1 MANVKISQLPAATS
15 PLAGTEEMP
24 VVQSGVTKRA
34 PVNTI
39 GFLQSGTGAVLRTA
53 QAKAR
58 DVVSVKDFGATGDGV
73 TNDAAAIQAA
83 VNAATANQTIYFPP
97 GTYAVGAAG
106 IAVTNKTGVTL
117 LGDGAIILI
126 TAISTLTTNL
136 GVATIRLSGCTRSG
150 VRGLE
155 INGNSIASSAIGL
168 SACTECFV
176 DKVTVYASGVN
187 GQITSS
193 NGGVRNEF
201 TDNLVYSARLPAS
214 RGLWLGNVNA
224 SDMETDIFVSGNT
237 VRNNPASGIVV
248 SSNGGRVIGNHS
260 RTNEGSGIV
269 LPGGNGFAAENL
281 TVSNNYCIDNLF
293 VGIQSDVVGYSTPAD
308 LTTDI
313 SVSGN
318 VCNFNRS
325 GGIYAGDT
333 ERWVITGNTC
343 TNNVNSG
350 IQADNRSFN
359 VSITG
364 NACNDTR
371 VGGARTQSAGIRIT
385 AGSENNHGAVIC
397 GNTCVNNIQYGVFLA
412 TVGAFT
418 FSNVAVTGNNCYSNS
433 IAGIFVAEATLGAMI
448 NFVVTG
454 NVCNLNTIN
463 DLRLSLRDV
472 AIGSNRYTL
481 NQSVDFFDLVV
492 NSVTP
497 SVAGRTFW
505 RANNSSAT
513 TITAFNDGVNGQQI
527 TIRAQNG
534 NTTVATSATIVNNGG
549 TNVLLPTDGTI
560 SYVRQGGIWRE
571 IFRSF

>member
-1 MANVKISQLPAATS
+1 MANVKISQLPPATS
-15 PLAGTEEMP
+15 PLDSAVEMP
-24 VVQSGVTKRA
+24 VVQGGVTKRA
-34 PVNTI
+34 GMTTI
-39 GFLQSGTGAVLRTA
+39 GFTQAGTGAVLRTA
-53 QAKAR
+53 QAKMR

-73 TNDAAAIQAA
+73 TDDAAAIQAA

-97 GTYAVGAAG
+97 GTYAVGASG

-155 INGNSIASSAIGL
+155 INGNGIASSAIGFN
-168 SACTECFV
+168 ACTECFV
-176 DKVTVYASGVN
+176 DGATVYASGVN

-193 NGGVRNEF
+193 NGGLRNEF
-201 TDNLVYSARLPAS
+201 TDNLVYSGNLPAS
-214 RGLWLGNVNA
+214 RGLWLGNLNA

-248 SSNGGRVIGNHS
+248 SSNGGRVIGNHA

-269 LPGGNGFAAENL
+269 LPGANGFAAKNL

-293 VGIQSDVVGYSTPAD
+293 VGIQSDIVGYSTPAD

-313 SVSGN
+313 TISGN

-359 VSITG
+359 ITVTG

-371 VGGARTQSAGIRIT
+371 VGGARTQLAGIRIT
-385 AGSENNHGAVIC
+385 AASENNYGVVLC
-397 GNTCVNNIQYGVFLA
+397 GNTCVNNTQYGIFLA

-418 FSNVAVTGNNCYSNS
+418 LSNVTITGNNCYSNS
-433 IAGIFVAEATLGAMI
+433 IGGIFVAEATASAMV

-454 NVCNLNTIN
+454 NVCNLNTTN

-481 NQSVDFFDLVV
+481 NQNVDFIDLTV
-492 NSVTP
+492 NSTTP
-497 SVAGRTFW
+497 SVAGRTYW
-505 RANNSSAT
+505 RAINTSPT
-513 TITAFNDGVNGQQI
+513 TITAFNGGVNGQQI
-527 TIRAQNG
+527 TIRAG
-534 NTTVATSATIVNNGG
+534 NTNTTIAQGATIVNKGALNAVLPDNG
-549 TNVLLPTDGTI
+549 VI
-560 SYVRQGGIWRE
+560 SYVRQNTVWFE